1 MNIFLLASLSII
13 VSVAAQFSFRV
24 GMKIYDLEN
33 IEGMNSRL
41 NALGSIGNRYVLA
54 GFCLYALSALVWLKV
69 LSQWQVSKAY
79 PLVGLGFVVTAA
91 VGYFIGEEVS
101 LTRLVGVM
109 FICIGV
115 FIVGRS

>member
-1 MNIFLLASLSII
+1 MNVFLLASLSII
-13 VSVAAQFSFRV
+13 MSVAAQFSFRV

-54 GFCLYALSALVWLKV
+54 GFGLYALSALVWLKV

-101 LTRLVGVM
+101 LTRLVGVI